1 MAVTVREIERTET
14 PLRKWGNLLVLSL
27 ALAII
32 IIDTTLLNVSLST
45 LIRELHT
52 NLQSLQWVISAYS
65 LTLAALTVTG
75 GRMGDLFGRK
85 RMFKLGAF
93 VFAVGSFIASISRS
107 VPVLL
112 LGESIIEG
120 IGAALMMPATASLLV
135 SKYRGHDRAI
145 AFGIWGGVA
154 AAASAIGPILG
165 GFLTT
170 HFSWRW
176 GFRIN
181 VFVVALLLIGS
192 VIVEDSGEREGKRID
207 WIGVLLS
214 AIGLFFIV
222 FGIIESST
230 YGWIR
235 ARKPFPLWQPD
246 DLSIALPSVV
256 FGAVVLALFG
266 IWEYR
271 IERRGGTPIVSMR
284 LFQNGQFVAG
294 ATIVGVLML
303 AQNGVIFSLPVF
315 LQSVKQLDAFHTGL
329 TLLPMSIL
337 LLIVSPLAAAL
348 TKRVSHKRLVQIGL
362 LINIAA
368 ILLLR
373 ATLSTDVKLTALIPG
388 LALYGIGMGLVL
400 SQINNLTLSA
410 VPVREAGEASGVS
423 NTFRQ
428 IGASLGAAIIGAILL
443 STILVQLESAVES
456 SARIPPQAKSSI
468 TSTLRAQASGLAFG
482 SGEIFAQLP
491 PEVQGQMLDMR
502 RAATTAGIRRAFLY
516 GAIFAILG
524 LLVSTRLPLRP
535 REHA

>member
-1 MAVTVREIERTET
+1 MTARAVEQPHESTF
-14 PLRKWGNLLVLSL
+14 RKWGNLMVLSL

-32 IIDTTLLNVSLST
+32 IIDSTLLNVSLST
-45 LIRELHT
+45 LVRELHT

-65 LTLAALTVTG
+65 LMLAALTVTG

-85 RMFKLGAF
+85 WMFKLGAII
-93 VFAVGSFIASISRS
+93 FAVGSFIASISRS

-256 FGAVVLALFG
+256 FGAVVLA
-266 IWEYR
+266 
-271 IERRGGTPIVSMR
+271 
-284 LFQNGQFVAG
+284 
-294 ATIVGVLML
+294 
-303 AQNGVIFSLPVF
+303 
-315 LQSVKQLDAFHTGL
+315 
-329 TLLPMSIL
+329 
-337 LLIVSPLAAAL
+337 
-348 TKRVSHKRLVQIGL
+348 
-362 LINIAA
+362 
-368 ILLLR
+368 
-373 ATLSTDVKLTALIPG
+373 TLSTDVKLTALIPG

-491 PEVQGQMLDMR
+491 PEVQGEMLDMR

>member
-1 MAVTVREIERTET
+1 VTARPLEQQHET

-85 RMFKLGAF
+85 RMFKLGAII
-93 VFAVGSFIASISRS
+93 FAVGSFIASISRS

-112 LGESIIEG
+112 MGESIIEG

-235 ARKPFPLWQPD
+235 ARQPFPLWQPD
-246 DLSIALPSVV
+246 DLSIALPSLV

-271 IERRGGTPIVSMR
+271 MELRGGTPIVSVR

-329 TLLPMSIL
+329 TLLPMSIM

-348 TKRVSHKRLVQIGL
+348 TRRVPHKRLVQVGL

-368 ILLLR
+368 ILVLR
-373 ATLSTDVKLTALIPG
+373 ATLSTDMKLTALIPG
-388 LALYGIGMGLVL
+388 LALYGIGLGLVL

-410 VPVREAGEASGVS
+410 VPVREAGEASGVT

-443 STILVQLESAVES
+443 STILVQLESAVTS

-482 SGEIFAQLP
+482 GGEIFAQLP
-491 PEVQGQMLDMR
+491 PDVQGEMLDMR